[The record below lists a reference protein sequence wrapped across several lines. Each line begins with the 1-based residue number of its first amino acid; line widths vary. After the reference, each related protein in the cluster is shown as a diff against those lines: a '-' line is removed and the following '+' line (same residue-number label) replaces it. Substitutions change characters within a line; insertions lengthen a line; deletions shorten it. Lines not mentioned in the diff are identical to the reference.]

1 MSKKMGLLSLL
12 VSTTV
17 LSTSI
22 KAEGVTVTNS
32 SDVAITQ
39 DTELLTSSDGSMNV
53 FMEEP
58 QTETSTSAT
67 DMSSSDTTMSSSVSE
82 AIVDTVGETTLT
94 ETEVIVSEEEDVI
107 VSEEAPNTTQIVN
120 EPIVTQVEEPVAT
133 ADVLFESENGEISEI
148 SLEPMIVDVKD
159 DVNTTEEVITD
170 TIVKTTEV
178 EITEAIVDQISEP
191 VVAEQTMTLVTE
203 QTMTPTNVDYVP
215 QTTVVAQTVP
225 TIYKEIEQV
234 ENKPIGTL
242 KRLGV
247 SDPSKPIGKLTRL
260 MQILPETGS
269 LNGDTSIITGV
280 VMLMS
285 AIILFL
291 YGFAKRIFN

>member
-67 DMSSSDTTMSSSVSE
+67 DISSSDATMSSSVSE
-82 AIVDTVGETTLT
+82 AIVDSVEETTPT

-159 DVNTTEEVITD
+159 DVNTTEEVVTE
-170 TIVKTTEV
+170 TIVETTEV
-178 EITEAIVDQISEP
+178 ETTEAVVDQITEP
-191 VVAEQTMTLVTE
+191 VVTE
-203 QTMTPTNVDYVP
+203 QTMTPTNVNYVP

-247 SDPSKPIGKLTRL
+247 SDPSKPVGKLTRL

-285 AIILFL
+285 AIILSL